1 MNKPK
6 PIIIMWSFAIPCL
19 LLSALLMD
27 GTTMAAKHY
36 VKPDGNDALDGHSLA
51 NAWKTIYRADTTVVA
66 NDTVLISDGTYYQGG
81 QTRTFYGITYYCVL
95 RPTHGGT
102 AGHPIVYKGNGCRP
116 ILRGKYGGSDNQDG
130 TGSITAYMD
139 YPYITLDSLDFRI
152 SNCGG
157 VVIDA
162 GHITVK
168 YCRID
173 SVYMI
178 NPSGFGNCG
187 GTVTG
192 NGWAGGESVGDCAD
206 ISNCEIYRTG
216 PVKAVGSSENNYDG
230 VVFYDGDTVWVHDNY
245 IEGVLGVGIKLKKI
259 YGSSHVITI
268 ENNTVT
274 SPGIVGIDLGPAAE
288 GNIDSIV
295 VRNNI
300 LYNIATLGGTGAD
313 DQTQFGAIVQNDLS
327 NLGYNDTRVWVY
339 NNTID
344 MYRTEFG
351 YQTGRSVAGN
361 DVHFFNNI
369 IWDHQPTTSIK
380 PIESGLP
387 VASFYTDYNLFYGRT
402 SSDDLFWY
410 PNADNNYHDHTSGTY
425 YTLAEWQAN
434 NIAEVTGKDAHSTI
448 ANPLFVDGAN
458 HNYHLQAGSPA
469 LSGGK
474 GGAYPTYLGALGTSG
489 AQDSSIRVGDAPAVI
504 EGVNLVFPITIGTT
518 LASPCVIKYST
529 ANGTAIAPGDYTAV
543 VNGQIAIPAG
553 SVTGTIVI
561 QTIDD
566 AIVEPT
572 ETMTITLT
580 NATIGRIAQPTATG
594 MILDNDVPADT
605 TKPVI
610 SVVQATSIAASS
622 ATVTWTTNELAT
634 SQVNYGLTVS
644 YGSSTTLDPAYLTSH
659 SQSLTGLSA
668 GTIYHY
674 RVRSRDAAANE
685 AVGSDF
691 TFTTSPPSADTVN
704 YALGR
709 TAAVSGTYSGYTV
722 TPIAD
727 GVILPRNTTATTWA
741 SDDGTTVPHWVEIDF
756 GAVRPVNGV
765 RIYWA
770 WNSFQSAW
778 MVSRQYRIQSWN
790 GSAYTDIVTVNIPTA
805 TDSLAFTTF
814 STVST
819 QRLRIYQPA
828 NMGPA
833 TYPGIN
839 WLTELQIWGPVSD
852 TIPPA
857 AVKNLGVQQ

>member
-1 MNKPK
+1 MKYL
-6 PIIIMWSFAIPCL
+6 PIIFIAIL
-19 LLSALLMD
+19 LWAPAQ
-27 GTTMAAKHY
+27 AAKHY
-36 VKPDGNDALDGHSLA
+36 VKTDGNDALDGHSLA

-458 HNYHLQAGSPA
+458 HDYRLQAGSPA
-469 LSGGK
+469 LTGGK
-474 GGAYPTYLGALGTSG
+474 GGAYPTYRGAYALGE
-489 AQDSSIRVGDAPAVI
+489 DSLPPVDTTLTVAPNPLVITRTIGDDNDSAIFVVNTVPDAPVTYS
-504 EGVNLVFPITIGTT
+504 VSLTSSWIGTPVLTDATTPNGSFYIPLSINDLDT
-518 LASPCVIKYST
+518 LGQYRDSLIVHCA
-529 ANGTAIAPGDYTAV
+529 GTT
-543 VNGQIAIPAG
+543 IP
-553 SVTGTIVI
+553 
-561 QTIDD
+561 D
-566 AIVEPT
+566 AIVPITMNLIDSFLVIDSTSFTIAGEVGGAMQEVMSRADFESNKHLAISVANDSSWLISTCLDFCLTPT
-572 ETMTITLT
+572 YIIADVDYGARPAGVYKDTITVTCAGAT
-580 NATIGRIAQPTATG
+580 NSPVKIPVTLTIG
-594 MILDNDVPADT
+594 
-605 TKPVI
+605 
-610 SVVQATSIAASS
+610 AAS
-622 ATVTWTTNELAT
+622 
-634 SQVNYGLTVS
+634 
-644 YGSSTTLDPAYLTSH
+644 
-659 SQSLTGLSA
+659 TG
-668 GTIYHY
+668 T
-674 RVRSRDAAANE
+674 
-685 AVGSDF
+685 
-691 TFTTSPPSADTVN
+691 
-704 YALGR
+704 
-709 TAAVSGTYSGYTV
+709 
-722 TPIAD
+722 
-727 GVILPRNTTATTWA
+727 
-741 SDDGTTVPHWVEIDF
+741 
-756 GAVRPVNGV
+756 
-765 RIYWA
+765 
-770 WNSFQSAW
+770 
-778 MVSRQYRIQSWN
+778 
-790 GSAYTDIVTVNIPTA
+790 
-805 TDSLAFTTF
+805 
-814 STVST
+814 
-819 QRLRIYQPA
+819 RLMLRKP
-828 NMGPA
+828 
-833 TYPGIN
+833 
-839 WLTELQIWGPVSD
+839 
-852 TIPPA
+852 
-857 AVKNLGVQQ
+857 